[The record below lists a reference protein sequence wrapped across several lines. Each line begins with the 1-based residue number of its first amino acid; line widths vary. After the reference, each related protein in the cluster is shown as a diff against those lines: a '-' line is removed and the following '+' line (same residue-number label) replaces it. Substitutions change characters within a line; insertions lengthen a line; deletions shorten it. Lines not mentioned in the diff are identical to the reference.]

1 MVNGFDANKVVHR
14 QYTTQ
19 GRRHAGVFVT
29 PDLRLAEHF
38 SGGGDTVLEIE
49 VLAKNLHGT
58 NYGGNIGREQSMDPE
73 TVAWLQEKYP
83 DSFRPYLSLTL
94 LQTSEPQ
101 ALLRGL
107 VRPGQIKRVQHKGTW
122 YTRKAFLELGVEVHN
137 PYGKGEPLQDIGFDL
152 SYPNY
157 SLEEFFEAMA
167 ASFKMGVDR
176 IRQSMLR
183 LTKLPSPR
191 RERAIMDILDRA
203 GFGPTAAKAF
213 ESKLMAAGGV

>member
-1 MVNGFDANKVVHR
+1 
-14 QYTTQ
+14 
-19 GRRHAGVFVT
+19 
-29 PDLRLAEHF
+29 
-38 SGGGDTVLEIE
+38 
-49 VLAKNLHGT
+49 
-58 NYGGNIGREQSMDPE
+58 MDPE